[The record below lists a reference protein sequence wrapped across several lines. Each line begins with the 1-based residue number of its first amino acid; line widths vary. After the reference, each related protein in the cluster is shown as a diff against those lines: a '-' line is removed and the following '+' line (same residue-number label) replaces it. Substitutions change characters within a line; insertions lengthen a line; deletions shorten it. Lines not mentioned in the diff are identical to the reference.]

1 MVKNE
6 VNVPV
11 LKNFVEMLYSAT
23 LDISNKNK
31 HKLVIIVN
39 FSCRDCIDDI
49 VTQNQNMSIN

>member
-23 LDISNKNK
+23 LDISNKKK
-31 HKLVIIVN
+31 HSLVRFIDFCQLKNLQRTIADKRGN
-39 FSCRDCIDDI
+39 RDI
-49 VTQNQNMSIN
+49 

>member
-23 LDISNKNK
+23 LDISNKKK
-31 HKLVIIVN
+31 HSLVRFIDFCHLECTIAETVN
-39 FSCRDCIDDI
+39 E
-49 VTQNQNMSIN
+49 